1 MKVIFTKTVKGKG
14 KQGDVKEVSDGY
26 ALNFLIP
33 SGSAIRATTEAVT
46 KVENEKVSTKQAE
59 EKHAAELAELLRNIS
74 KTKLVTLSGHAHSKQ
89 TLFQAITAQEIA
101 SAIHSQHG
109 IFIPKDLIV
118 DYKNPIKEVG
128 EHDIHIGDKKNHIS
142 YTVKVS

>member
-33 SGSAIRATTEAVT
+33 SGSAIRATT
-46 KVENEKVSTKQAE
+46 

>member
-33 SGSAIRATTEAVT
+33 SGSAIKATTEAVT
-46 KVENEKVSTKQAE
+46 KVENEKVSTKQAD
-59 EKHAAELAELLRNIS
+59 EKKESELKDLLYKIS
-74 KTKLVTLSGHAHSKQ
+74 KTDSITISGHPHSKQ

-101 SAIHSQHG
+101 TAIHSQHD
-109 IFIPKDLIV
+109 IFISKDLIL
-118 DYKNPIKEVG
+118 DYKNPIKETG
-128 EHDIHIGDKKNHIS
+128 EHSIQIGDKKQHIS
-142 YTVKVS
+142 YQVKVS